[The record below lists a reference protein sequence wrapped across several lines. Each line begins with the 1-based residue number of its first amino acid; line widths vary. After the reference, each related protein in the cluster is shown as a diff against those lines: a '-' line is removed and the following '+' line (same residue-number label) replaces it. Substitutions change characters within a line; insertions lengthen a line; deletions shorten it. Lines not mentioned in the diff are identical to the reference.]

1 VIFIKK
7 FFLVIFILLPISI
20 SSFRFKGTA
29 FFYNDEENSNS
40 NDNVI
45 VHIKDRDL
53 YLDLEDYIFG
63 VVSAEMPALFND
75 EALKAQAV
83 ASRSFAMSKAV
94 NNIIEISSTISDQVY
109 YDNYELKEKWEDN
122 YGEYSNKIRNAVV
135 ETKNLVVKRDNKIL
149 KTYYFAMSNGQTE
162 NSVAVFNDMSFSSVL
177 SPYENDSLKNF
188 TVVSEF
194 SVEEMCKSL
203 SLQSIEIGEISRNE
217 TNRVESI
224 IVSGK
229 SFTGVEFRKLLN
241 LRSTDFEIEED
252 NNKFLITTRG
262 YGHGVGMSQYGANE
276 MAKNGYSY
284 DEIIN
289 YYYQNIE
296 LLEI

>member
-1 VIFIKK
+1 
-7 FFLVIFILLPISI
+7 
-20 SSFRFKGTA
+20 
-29 FFYNDEENSNS
+29 
-40 NDNVI
+40 
-45 VHIKDRDL
+45 
-53 YLDLEDYIFG
+53 
-63 VVSAEMPALFND
+63 
-75 EALKAQAV
+75 
-83 ASRSFAMSKAV
+83 
-94 NNIIEISSTISDQVY
+94 
-109 YDNYELKEKWEDN
+109 
-122 YGEYSNKIRNAVV
+122 
-135 ETKNLVVKRDNKIL
+135 
-149 KTYYFAMSNGQTE
+149 
-162 NSVAVFNDMSFSSVL
+162 
-177 SPYENDSLKNF
+177 
-188 TVVSEF
+188 
-194 SVEEMCKSL
+194 VEEMCKSL

>member
-1 VIFIKK
+1 MIFIKK